1 MISSQDLQ
9 ILSSTHLFSG
19 FSEEALRALC
29 AALRPSVAELPRGR
43 VLWRMGEQVTQAGI
57 VLSGRVEAWH
67 YSASGHADLAAVHE
81 AGGVFG
87 DVLMSAQ
94 TVGSP
99 VELRTAADSRIFFL
113 SLASQL
119 AFCAAGG
126 GEDCAHLLE
135 NLLRE
140 VSEKYWR
147 LQRRIQRLSIPDG
160 RRRLADFLCAQGA
173 ADFTLPIS
181 REQMAR
187 QLGMDRSALSRLL
200 GRLRDEGLLRWDRSH
215 FVLLDPAALRS
226 LADDA

>member
-113 SLASQL
+113 SLASLL
-119 AFCAAGG
+119 ALCAAGG

-160 RRRLADFLCAQGA
+160 RRRLAGFLCAQGA

>member
-9 ILSSTHLFSG
+9 ILSSTHLFRG

-113 SLASQL
+113 SLASLL
-119 AFCAAGG
+119 ALCAAGG

-140 VSEKYWR
+140 VSEKYWH

>member
-57 VLSGRVEAWH
+57 VLSGRVEAWY

-113 SLASQL
+113 SLASLL
-119 AFCAAGG
+119 ALCAAGG

-187 QLGMDRSALSRLL
+187 QLGMERSALSRLL

>member
-113 SLASQL
+113 SLASLL
-119 AFCAAGG
+119 ALCAAGG

-173 ADFTLPIS
+173 TDFTLPIS

>member
-19 FSEEALRALC
+19 FSEQALRALC

-113 SLASQL
+113 SLASLL
-119 AFCAAGG
+119 ALCAAGG

>member
-43 VLWRMGEQVTQAGI
+43 VLWRMGERVTQAGV

-113 SLASQL
+113 SLASLL
-119 AFCAAGG
+119 ALCAAGG

-200 GRLRDEGLLRWDRSH
+200 GRLRDEGLLHWDRSH

>member
-43 VLWRMGEQVTQAGI
+43 VLWRMGERVTQAGVI
-57 VLSGRVEAWH
+57 LSGRVEAWH

-113 SLASQL
+113 SLASLL
-119 AFCAAGG
+119 ALCAAGG

-140 VSEKYWR
+140 VSEITHFER
-147 LQRRIQRLSIPDG
+147 G
-160 RRRLADFLCAQGA
+160 
-173 ADFTLPIS
+173 
-181 REQMAR
+181 
-187 QLGMDRSALSRLL
+187 SALISTNNNNVAVEIKCSELEKELITTDRRELQELL
-200 GRLRDEGLLRWDRSH
+200 KRNGKTS
-215 FVLLDPAALRS
+215 
-226 LADDA
+226 

>member
-1 MISSQDLQ
+1 MISPHDLQ
-9 ILSSTHLFSG
+9 ILSATSLFAG

-113 SLASQL
+113 SLASLL
-119 AFCAAGG
+119 ALCAAGG

-147 LQRRIQRLSIPDG
+147 LQRRIQRLFIPDG

>member
-57 VLSGRVEAWH
+57 VLSGRIEAWH

-113 SLASQL
+113 SLASL
-119 AFCAAGG
+119 LVLCAAGG

>member
-9 ILSSTHLFSG
+9 ILSGTHLFSG

-29 AALRPSVAELPRGR
+29 AALRPSVAELLRGR

-113 SLASQL
+113 SLASLL
-119 AFCAAGG
+119 ALCAAGG

>member
-113 SLASQL
+113 SLASLL
-119 AFCAAGG
+119 ALCAAGG

-226 LADDA
+226 LVDDA

>member
-113 SLASQL
+113 SLASLL
-119 AFCAAGG
+119 ALCAAGG

-147 LQRRIQRLSIPDG
+147 LQRRIQRLSIPDA

-187 QLGMDRSALSRLL
+187 QLGMERSALSRLL

>member
-1 MISSQDLQ
+1 MISPHDLQ
-9 ILSSTHLFSG
+9 ILSSTSLFAG
-19 FSEEALRALC
+19 FSQEALRALC

-67 YSASGHADLAAVHE
+67 YTAAGQADLAAVHG

-99 VELRTAADSRIFFL
+99 VELRTAADSRVFFL
-113 SLASQL
+113 SLASLL
-119 AFCAAGG
+119 ALCAAGG
-126 GEDCAHLLE
+126 GEDCARLLE

-147 LQRRIQRLSIPDG
+147 LQRRVQCLSIPDG
-160 RRRLADFLCAQGA
+160 RRRLAFYLCAQGA
-173 ADFTLPIS
+173 EDFLLPIS

-187 QLGMDRSALSRLL
+187 QLGMNRAALSRLL
-200 GRLRDEGLLRWDRSH
+200 GQLRDEGLLRWERAH
-215 FVLLDPAALRS
+215 FVILRPEE
-226 LADDA
+226 LRAIAEDG

>member
-1 MISSQDLQ
+1 MLTRTEQS
-9 ILSSTHLFSG
+9 ILMQNRLFAG
-19 FSEEALRALC
+19 FSE
-29 AALRPSVAELPRGR
+29 AELSGLLEKMSARTSVFAKNS
-43 VLWRMGEQVTQAGI
+43 VLWGMGEKVENAGI
-57 VLSGRVEAWH
+57 VLSGRVEAWQ
-67 YSASGHADLAAVHE
+67 YTQDGQENLAVVHE
-81 AGGVFG
+81 AGGLFG

-113 SLASQL
+113 SLASLL
-119 AFCAAGG
+119 ALCAAGG

>member
-57 VLSGRVEAWH
+57 VLSGRIEAWH

-113 SLASQL
+113 SLASL
-119 AFCAAGG
+119 PALCAAGG

>member
-67 YSASGHADLAAVHE
+67 YTAAGQADLAAVHG

-113 SLASQL
+113 SLASLL
-119 AFCAAGG
+119 ALCAAGG

>member
-1 MISSQDLQ
+1 M
-9 ILSSTHLFSG
+9 
-19 FSEEALRALC
+19 
-29 AALRPSVAELPRGR
+29 
-43 VLWRMGEQVTQAGI
+43 
-57 VLSGRVEAWH
+57 
-67 YSASGHADLAAVHE
+67 HE

-113 SLASQL
+113 SLASLL
-119 AFCAAGG
+119 ALCAAGG

-160 RRRLADFLCAQGA
+160 RRRLADFLCAQSA

-187 QLGMDRSALSRLL
+187 QLGMERSALSRLL

>member
-9 ILSSTHLFSG
+9 ILSSTHLFRG

-113 SLASQL
+113 SLASLL
-119 AFCAAGG
+119 ALCAAGG

>member
-43 VLWRMGEQVTQAGI
+43 FLWRMGEQVTQAGI
-57 VLSGRVEAWH
+57 VLSGRIEAWH

-99 VELRTAADSRIFFL
+99 VELRTAADSRVFFL
-113 SLASQL
+113 SLASLL
-119 AFCAAGG
+119 ALCAAGG
-126 GEDCAHLLE
+126 DEDCAHLLE

-140 VSEKYWR
+140 VSEKDWR

-187 QLGMDRSALSRLL
+187 QLGMERSALSRLL

>member
-113 SLASQL
+113 SLASLL
-119 AFCAAGG
+119 ALCAAGG

-187 QLGMDRSALSRLL
+187 QLGMERSALSRLL

>member
-1 MISSQDLQ
+1 MISSHDLQ
-9 ILSSTHLFSG
+9 ILSSTSLFAG
-19 FSEEALRALC
+19 FSEDALRALC

-113 SLASQL
+113 SLASLL
-119 AFCAAGG
+119 ALCAAGG

>member
-43 VLWRMGEQVTQAGI
+43 FLWRMGEQVTQAGI
-57 VLSGRVEAWH
+57 VLSGRIEAWH

-99 VELRTAADSRIFFL
+99 VELRTAADSRVFFL
-113 SLASQL
+113 SLASLL
-119 AFCAAGG
+119 ALCAAGG
-126 GEDCAHLLE
+126 DEDCAHLLE

-187 QLGMDRSALSRLL
+187 QLGMERSALSRVL

>member
-9 ILSSTHLFSG
+9 ILSSTHLFRG

-113 SLASQL
+113 SLASLL
-119 AFCAAGG
+119 ALCAAGG

-215 FVLLDPAALRS
+215 FVLLNPAALRS

>member
-29 AALRPSVAELPRGR
+29 AALRPSVSELPRGR

-57 VLSGRVEAWH
+57 VLSGRIEAWH

-113 SLASQL
+113 SLASLL
-119 AFCAAGG
+119 ALCAAGG

-160 RRRLADFLCAQGA
+160 RRRLADFLCTQGA

-187 QLGMDRSALSRLL
+187 QLGMERSALSRLL

>member
-43 VLWRMGEQVTQAGI
+43 FLWRMGEQVTQAGI
-57 VLSGRVEAWH
+57 VLSGRIEAWH

-113 SLASQL
+113 SLASLL
-119 AFCAAGG
+119 ALCAAGG

-187 QLGMDRSALSRLL
+187 QLGMERSALSRLL

-226 LADDA
+226 LADNA

>member
-113 SLASQL
+113 SLASLL
-119 AFCAAGG
+119 ALCAAGG

-173 ADFTLPIS
+173 ADFTLPMS
-181 REQMAR
+181 RDQMAR

>member
-113 SLASQL
+113 SLASLL
-119 AFCAAGG
+119 ALCAAGG

-160 RRRLADFLCAQGA
+160 RRRLADFLYAQGA

>member
-1 MISSQDLQ
+1 MFSSQDLQ
-9 ILSSTHLFSG
+9 ILSGTHLFHG
-19 FSEEALRALC
+19 FSDDALRELC
-29 AALRPSVAELPRGR
+29 ASLHPSVAELPRGR
-43 VLWRMGEQVTQAGI
+43 VLWRMGERVTQAGV

-113 SLASQL
+113 SLSSLL
-119 AFCAAGG
+119 ALCAAGG

-147 LQRRIQRLSIPDG
+147 LQRRIQCLTIPDG
-160 RRRLADFLCAQGA
+160 RRRLAHFLCAQGS

-200 GRLRDEGLLRWDRSH
+200 GQLRDEGLLRWDRSH
-215 FVLLDPAALRS
+215 FVLPDPAALHS

>member
-43 VLWRMGEQVTQAGI
+43 VLWRMGERVSQAGV

-113 SLASQL
+113 SLASLL
-119 AFCAAGG
+119 ALCAAGG

>member
-9 ILSSTHLFSG
+9 ILSGTHLFSG

-43 VLWRMGEQVTQAGI
+43 VLWRMGERVTQAGV
-57 VLSGRVEAWH
+57 VLSGRVEAWQ
-67 YSASGHADLAAVHE
+67 YSVSGHADLAAVHE

-113 SLASQL
+113 SLASLL
-119 AFCAAGG
+119 ALCAAGG

-215 FVLLDPAALRS
+215 FVILDPAALRS
-226 LADDA
+226 LADD

>member
-1 MISSQDLQ
+1 MISPHDLQ
-9 ILSSTHLFSG
+9 ILSSTSLFAG
-19 FSEEALRALC
+19 FSEEALRVLC

-67 YSASGHADLAAVHE
+67 YTAAGQADLAAVHG

-99 VELRTAADSRIFFL
+99 VELRTAADSRVFFL
-113 SLASQL
+113 SLASLL
-119 AFCAAGG
+119 ALCAAGG
-126 GEDCAHLLE
+126 GEDCARLLE

-147 LQRRIQRLSIPDG
+147 LLRPVFVHSGWAAEAGVLSLRAG
-160 RRRLADFLCAQGA
+160 RRGFPAPHFPGTDGPAARHESRGALAPAWPAPGRGASALGAGAFCDPSAGGA
-173 ADFTLPIS
+173 ACDCGGWMI
-181 REQMAR
+181 
-187 QLGMDRSALSRLL
+187 
-200 GRLRDEGLLRWDRSH
+200 
-215 FVLLDPAALRS
+215 
-226 LADDA
+226 

>member
-19 FSEEALRALC
+19 FSEQALRALC

-113 SLASQL
+113 SLASLL
-119 AFCAAGG
+119 ALCAAGG

-200 GRLRDEGLLRWDRSH
+200 GRLQDEGLLRWDRSH

>member
-113 SLASQL
+113 SLASLL
-119 AFCAAGG
+119 ALCAAGG

-187 QLGMDRSALSRLL
+187 QLGMERSALSRLL

-215 FVLLDPAALRS
+215 FVLLNPAALRS